1 MFLGTSMLWKKQL
14 IGWRRTNG
22 STLIVLIDE
31 SSNRRLKQYAQGD
44 EEWLWQ

>member
-1 MFLGTSMLWKKQL
+1 MLWKKQL

-31 SSNRRLKQYAQGD
+31 SSIAGSNSMRKAMKNGSGSRGRRR
-44 EEWLWQ
+44 